1 MTRNGP
7 LALSFHALVMLFMLA
22 PLVVVCLVAFTPEN
36 TLSLPTAG
44 FSLRWFSA
52 VFERADFL
60 NAFYNSLKLAA
71 LAATLATL
79 IAVPAGLAITRYS
92 FPGQGFLNG
101 LLLSPII
108 IPHLVLGVALLRL
121 FALLGSM
128 AASPG
133 WCSPMSW

>member
-1 MTRNGP
+1 M
-7 LALSFHALVMLFMLA
+7 
-22 PLVVVCLVAFTPEN
+22 
-36 TLSLPTAG
+36 
-44 FSLRWFSA
+44 
-52 VFERADFL
+52 
-60 NAFYNSLKLAA
+60 
-71 LAATLATL
+71 ATL
-79 IAVPAGLAITRYS
+79 IAVPAGTAITRYS

-133 WCSPMSW
+133 WCSPMWW